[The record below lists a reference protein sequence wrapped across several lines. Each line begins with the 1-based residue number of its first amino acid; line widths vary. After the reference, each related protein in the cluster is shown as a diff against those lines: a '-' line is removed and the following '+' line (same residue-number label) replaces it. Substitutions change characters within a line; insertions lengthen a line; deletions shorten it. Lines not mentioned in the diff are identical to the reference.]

1 MENFQCYISYLT
13 DTTFQQGSLHHWQLA
28 PLLVKSNDASR
39 AGPSG
44 AASSLVRS
52 NDASSSWTGSAC
64 KYMNTN
70 NDYYEI
76 MVM

>member
-1 MENFQCYISYLT
+1 MLYQLFNRHYLSTGIST
-13 DTTFQQGSLHHWQLA
+13 SLA

-44 AASSLVRS
+44 VASSLVRS

-70 NDYYEI
+70 NYYYEI